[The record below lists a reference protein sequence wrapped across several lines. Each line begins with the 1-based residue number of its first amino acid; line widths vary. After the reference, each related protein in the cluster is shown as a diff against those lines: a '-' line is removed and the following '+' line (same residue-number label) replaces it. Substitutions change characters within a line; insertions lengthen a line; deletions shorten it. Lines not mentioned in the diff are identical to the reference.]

1 MPRGNPKGVG
11 RPKGTRN
18 KKGRALRQAVR
29 SGQTPLEYLLSVMS
43 DVKQKQPARI
53 DAAKA
58 AAPYCHARLQSITV
72 QEKPFEG
79 DPNELTSEY
88 LAHIIAT
95 GSSGDALTTAK
106 GKGKP
111 H

>member
-1 MPRGNPKGVG
+1 MPAGNPKGVG

-18 KKGRALRQAVR
+18 KKGNALRQAVR
-29 SGQTPLEYLLSVMS
+29 SGQTPLDYLLSVMS
-43 DVKQKQPARI
+43 DHKQEQSARV

-58 AAPYCHARLQSITV
+58 AAPYCHSRLQSITV

-79 DPNELTSEY
+79 DPNELTNEY
-88 LAHIIAT
+88 LAHIVAGA
-95 GSSGDALTTAK
+95 GSSDVITTTK
-106 GKGKP
+106 GSKVT